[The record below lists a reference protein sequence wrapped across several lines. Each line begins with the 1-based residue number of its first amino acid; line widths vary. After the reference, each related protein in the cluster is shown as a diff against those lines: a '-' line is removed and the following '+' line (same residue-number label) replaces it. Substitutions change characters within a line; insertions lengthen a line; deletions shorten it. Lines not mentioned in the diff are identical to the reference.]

1 MCVCVFLLFLSHPP
15 SLRLFISPPSPSVQ
29 NIKKISPGDNGK
41 QERFRLT
48 ISDGTHK
55 QGSAML
61 ATQMNSL
68 LVNEEVV
75 KYGSI
80 RLKKFMCNVVQGR
93 TIIIILNAEVVDR
106 DLGGVIGESTKTD

>member
-1 MCVCVFLLFLSHPP
+1 
-15 SLRLFISPPSPSVQ
+15 
-29 NIKKISPGDNGK
+29 
-41 QERFRLT
+41 
-48 ISDGTHK
+48 
-55 QGSAML
+55 ML